1 MDEEVRSAA
10 IEQLGRAIHNEIVE
24 GTSRL
29 SDELIQSTVAP
40 DSIEAELSPEMVEL
54 MEEFQSAIEET
65 SVVEEPVIEPVPVEV
80 VEAHSRTAPVPPA
93 PEPPVGYRNDYLCC
107 GFDPT
112 GFPEELETYIKRV
125 EAGTWYLLQ
134 RYNSALHR
142 RNYSTINE
150 PDGGAWRIILKENN
164 AGTGADIKEFWV
176 NNYWSERF
184 NEADT
189 KGRAFALANH
199 IEIPLNSGS
208 LAVDETT
215 TRFSGAIW
223 YEQLQTKNIILAGV
237 GGIGSYIGFLLARMK
252 PARLVIYDNDIVEA
266 VNMSGQLYGRSD
278 IGSPKVDAL
287 TDMVANYADYH
298 SIIAMNRLYNENS
311 GVEDIMI
318 CGFDNMAARKLV
330 FKKWYA
336 HVMAKPEEERGKCL
350 LIDGRLAA
358 EELQVLAVQG
368 NDIRAIE
375 QYQRDWLFSD
385 EIADATVCSY
395 KQTTFMANMIASLMV
410 NIFVNFVANEC
421 NPIIPRDVPFYTS
434 FAADTMYF
442 KVEM

>member
-1 MDEEVRSAA
+1 MNEEITNTAVEQIRRSVLRAREVTEGVVSTESSIAQSLSAPANIEMELTPESIELMQQLQAAMEEVTANGE
-10 IEQLGRAIHNEIVE
+10 IEL
-24 GTSRL
+24 
-29 SDELIQSTVAP
+29 
-40 DSIEAELSPEMVEL
+40 
-54 MEEFQSAIEET
+54 
-65 SVVEEPVIEPVPVEV
+65 EPVPVAVPEQPL
-80 VEAHSRTAPVPPA
+80 PVPPE
-93 PEPPVGYRNDYLCC
+93 PEPPVGYENDYVCC
-107 GFDPT
+107 GYSPQGRPT
-112 GFPEELETYIKRV
+112 ELETYIKRI
-125 EAGTWYLLQ
+125 EAGTWYIIQ
-134 RYNSALHR
+134 KANRAFHR
-142 RNYSTINE
+142 RERSDASAPNN
-150 PDGGAWRIILKENN
+150 GVWRIVLRENN
-164 AGTGADIKEFWV
+164 AGTGNNLKEFWV
-176 NNYWSERF
+176 NNYWAGRF
-184 NEADT
+184 DEADA
-189 KGRAFALANH
+189 KGRALALANH

-208 LAVDETT
+208 LSVDETT

-252 PARLVIYDNDIVEA
+252 PARLVIFDNDIVEA

-278 IGSPKVDAL
+278 IGHPKVDAL
-287 TDMVANYADYH
+287 ADMVANYADYH
-298 SIIAMNRLYNENS
+298 STVAMNGLYNENS
-311 GVEDIMI
+311 AVEDIMI

-336 HVMAKPEEERGKCL
+336 HVMSKPEEERSKCL

-358 EELQVLAVQG
+358 EELQVLAIQG
-368 NDIRAIE
+368 NDTRAIE

-421 NPIIPRDVPFYTS
+421 NPIMPRDVPFYTS

>member
-1 MDEEVRSAA
+1 MNEEVRDAA
-10 IEQLGRAIHNEIVE
+10 VERLRRTITREITEGVVSTESSIAQSLSVPTNIEM
-24 GTSRL
+24 
-29 SDELIQSTVAP
+29 ELTP
-40 DSIEAELSPEMVEL
+40 ESIELMQQLQAA
-54 MEEFQSAIEET
+54 MEEMTANEEIEL
-65 SVVEEPVIEPVPVEV
+65 EPVPVAVPEQPL
-80 VEAHSRTAPVPPA
+80 PVPPE
-93 PEPPVGYRNDYLCC
+93 PEPPVGYENDYVCC
-107 GFDPT
+107 GYSPQ
-112 GFPEELETYIKRV
+112 GRPAELETYIKRI
-125 EAGTWYLLQ
+125 EAGTWYITQKTNRVLHY
-134 RYNSALHR
+134 RERSDVSAP
-142 RNYSTINE
+142 NN
-150 PDGGAWRIILKENN
+150 GVWRIVLKENN
-164 AGTGADIKEFWV
+164 AGTGNNMKEFWV
-176 NNYWSERF
+176 NNYWAGRF
-184 NEADT
+184 DEANA
-189 KGRAFALANH
+189 KGKAFALANH

-252 PARLVIYDNDIVEA
+252 PARLIIFDNDIVEA

-278 IGSPKVDAL
+278 IGHPKVDAL
-287 TDMVANYADYH
+287 ADMIANYADYH
-298 SIIAMNRLYNENS
+298 STVAMNGLYNENS
-311 GVEDIMI
+311 AVEDIMI

-330 FKKWYA
+330 FKKWHA
-336 HVMAKPEEERGKCL
+336 HVMSKPEEERGKCL

-358 EELQVLAVQG
+358 EELQVLAIQG
-368 NDIRAIE
+368 NDTRAMK

-385 EIADATVCSY
+385 KIADATVCSY

-421 NPIIPRDVPFYTS
+421 NPIMPRDVPFYTS

>member
-10 IEQLGRAIHNEIVE
+10 VEQLRRAIQTEIVE
-24 GTSRL
+24 GA
-29 SDELIQSTVAP
+29 VAR
-40 DSIEAELSPEMVEL
+40 DTTGFSNVLAQAITASNGIETELSPEAIEL
-54 MEEFQSAIEET
+54 MEELQSAMEIA
-65 SVVEEPVIEPVPVEV
+65 SVAESVPMEV
-80 VEAHSRTAPVPPA
+80 VEAHSQPAPVPPA
-93 PEPPVGYRNDYLCC
+93 PEPPLGYENDYVCC
-107 GFDPT
+107 GYSPQGRPT
-112 GFPEELETYIKRV
+112 ELETYIKRV
-125 EAGTWYLLQ
+125 EAGTWYITQ
-134 RYNSALHR
+134 KVNRALR
-142 RNYSTINE
+142 GGRNVSSE
-150 PDGGAWRIILKENN
+150 PNNGVWRIVLKENN
-164 AGTGADIKEFWV
+164 AGTGNNMKEFWI
-176 NNYWSERF
+176 NNYWSTRF
-184 NEADT
+184 DEADA

-252 PARLVIYDNDIVEA
+252 PARLIIYDNDVVEA

-278 IGSPKVDAL
+278 IGNPKVDAL
-287 TDMVANYADYH
+287 ADMVANYADYH
-298 SIIAMNRLYNENS
+298 SIIAMNGLYDETS
-311 GVEDIMI
+311 GVDDIMI

-330 FKKWYA
+330 FSKWYA
-336 HVMAKPEEERGKCL
+336 HVMSKPEEERGKCL

-358 EELQVLAVQG
+358 EELQVLAIQG
-368 NDIRAIE
+368 NDTRAME

-385 EIADATVCSY
+385 TAADATVCSY

-421 NPIIPRDVPFYTS
+421 NPIMPRDVPFYTS

>member
-1 MDEEVRSAA
+1 M
-10 IEQLGRAIHNEIVE
+10 
-24 GTSRL
+24 
-29 SDELIQSTVAP
+29 
-40 DSIEAELSPEMVEL
+40 
-54 MEEFQSAIEET
+54 
-65 SVVEEPVIEPVPVEV
+65 
-80 VEAHSRTAPVPPA
+80 
-93 PEPPVGYRNDYLCC
+93 
-107 GFDPT
+107 
-112 GFPEELETYIKRV
+112 
-125 EAGTWYLLQ
+125 
-134 RYNSALHR
+134 
-142 RNYSTINE
+142 
-150 PDGGAWRIILKENN
+150 
-164 AGTGADIKEFWV
+164 KEFWV
-176 NNYWSERF
+176 NNYWSTRF
-184 NEADT
+184 DEADA

-252 PARLVIYDNDIVEA
+252 PARLIIYDNDVVEA

-278 IGSPKVDAL
+278 IGNPKVDAL
-287 TDMVANYADYH
+287 ADMVANYADYH
-298 SIIAMNRLYNENS
+298 STVAMNGLYNENS
-311 GVEDIMI
+311 AVEDIMI

-336 HVMAKPEEERGKCL
+336 HVMSKPEEERSKCL

-358 EELQVLAVQG
+358 EELQVLAIQG
-368 NDIRAIE
+368 NDTRAME

-421 NPIIPRDVPFYTS
+421 NPIMPRDVPFYTS

>member
-1 MDEEVRSAA
+1 MNEEITNTAVEQIRRSVLRAREVTEGVVSTESSIAQSLSAPANIEMELTPESIELMQQLQAAMEEVTATGE
-10 IEQLGRAIHNEIVE
+10 IEL
-24 GTSRL
+24 
-29 SDELIQSTVAP
+29 
-40 DSIEAELSPEMVEL
+40 
-54 MEEFQSAIEET
+54 
-65 SVVEEPVIEPVPVEV
+65 EPVPVAVPEQPL
-80 VEAHSRTAPVPPA
+80 PVPPE
-93 PEPPVGYRNDYLCC
+93 PEPPVGYDNNFICC
-107 GFDPT
+107 GYNPL
-112 GFPEELETYIKRV
+112 GEPSELETYIKRV
-125 EAGTWYLLQ
+125 IAGTWYVYQ
-134 RYNSALHR
+134 KMDRGSHR
-142 RNYSTINE
+142 RVVTDAPNS
-150 PDGGAWRIILKENN
+150 GAWRIILKENN
-164 AGTGADIKEFWV
+164 AGTSNNLKEFWV
-176 NNYWSERF
+176 NNYWAGRF
-184 NEADT
+184 DEADA
-189 KGRAFALANH
+189 KGRALALANH

-252 PARLVIYDNDIVEA
+252 PARLVIFDNDIVEA

-278 IGSPKVDAL
+278 IGHPKVDAL
-287 TDMVANYADYH
+287 ADMVANYADYH
-298 SIIAMNRLYNENS
+298 STVAMNGLYNENS
-311 GVEDIMI
+311 AVEDIMI

-336 HVMAKPEEERGKCL
+336 HVMSKPEEERGKCL

-368 NDIRAIE
+368 NDTRAIE
-375 QYQRDWLFSD
+375 QYQRDWLFND
-385 EIADATVCSY
+385 ETADATVCSY

-421 NPIIPRDVPFYTS
+421 NPIMPRDVPFYTS

>member
-1 MDEEVRSAA
+1 MNEEIRDAAVEQLRRTTTREITEGVVSTESSIAQSLSAPTNIETELTPESIELMQQLQAAMEEVTATGE
-10 IEQLGRAIHNEIVE
+10 IEL
-24 GTSRL
+24 
-29 SDELIQSTVAP
+29 
-40 DSIEAELSPEMVEL
+40 
-54 MEEFQSAIEET
+54 
-65 SVVEEPVIEPVPVEV
+65 EPVPVAVPEQPL
-80 VEAHSRTAPVPPA
+80 PVPPE
-93 PEPPVGYRNDYLCC
+93 PETPVGYENGSLCC
-107 GFDPT
+107 GYVSLGSPS
-112 GFPEELETYIKRV
+112 ELETYIKRV
-125 EAGTWYLLQ
+125 IAGTWYVHQKL
-134 RYNSALHR
+134 NKGTHR
-142 RNYSTINE
+142 RGATDAPNN
-150 PDGGAWRIILKENN
+150 GAWRIVLKENN
-164 AGTGADIKEFWV
+164 AGAGNNMKEFWI
-176 NNYWSERF
+176 NNYWSTRF
-184 NEADT
+184 DEADA

-252 PARLVIYDNDIVEA
+252 PARLIIYDNDVVEA

-278 IGSPKVDAL
+278 IGNPKVDAL
-287 TDMVANYADYH
+287 ANMVANYADYH
-298 SIIAMNRLYNENS
+298 SIIAMNGLYDGNS
-311 GVEDIMI
+311 AVGDIMI

-336 HVMAKPEEERGKCL
+336 HVMSKPEEERGKCL

-358 EELQVLAVQG
+358 EELQVLAIQG
-368 NDIRAIE
+368 NDTRAME

-421 NPIIPRDVPFYTS
+421 NPIMPRDVPFYTS
-434 FAADTMYF
+434 FVADTMYF

>member
-10 IEQLGRAIHNEIVE
+10 VEQLRRAIHTEIVG

-29 SDELIQSTVAP
+29 SDELVQSTISP
-40 DSIEAELSPEMVEL
+40 DGIEVELSPEMREL
-54 MEEFQSAIEET
+54 MEELQSAMEEV
-65 SVVEEPVIEPVPVEV
+65 SVAEEPVMEPIPMAS
-80 VEAHSRTAPVPPA
+80 VEAQPAPVPPA
-93 PEPPVGYRNDYLCC
+93 PEPPVGYENDYVCC
-107 GFDPT
+107 GYSPQ
-112 GFPEELETYIKRV
+112 GRPIELETYIKRI
-125 EAGTWYLLQ
+125 EAGTWYIIQ
-134 RYNSALHR
+134 KVNRAFHR
-142 RNYSTINE
+142 RERSDASAPNN
-150 PDGGAWRIILKENN
+150 GVWRIVLRENN
-164 AGTGADIKEFWV
+164 AGTGNNLREFWV
-176 NNYWSERF
+176 NNYWAGRF
-184 NEADT
+184 DEADA
-189 KGRAFALANH
+189 KGRALALANH

-252 PARLVIYDNDIVEA
+252 PARLVIFDNDIVEA

-278 IGSPKVDAL
+278 IGHPKVDAL
-287 TDMVANYADYH
+287 ADMVANYADYH
-298 SIIAMNRLYNENS
+298 STVAMNGLYDENS
-311 GVEDIMI
+311 AVEDIMI

-336 HVMAKPEEERGKCL
+336 HVMSKPEEERSKCL

-368 NDIRAIE
+368 NDTRAIE

-385 EIADATVCSY
+385 ETADATVCSY

-421 NPIIPRDVPFYTS
+421 NPIMPRDVPFYTS

>member
-1 MDEEVRSAA
+1 MNEEIRDAA
-10 IEQLGRAIHNEIVE
+10 VEQLRRTITREITE
-24 GTSRL
+24 GVVSTESSIAQSL
-29 SDELIQSTVAP
+29 SVPTNIETELTPESIELIQQLQA
-40 DSIEAELSPEMVEL
+40 A
-54 MEEFQSAIEET
+54 MEEITATEEIEL
-65 SVVEEPVIEPVPVEV
+65 EPVPVAVPEQPL
-80 VEAHSRTAPVPPA
+80 PVPPE
-93 PEPPVGYRNDYLCC
+93 PEPPVGYENDSLCC
-107 GFDPT
+107 GYVPS
-112 GFPEELETYIKRV
+112 GSPSELETYIKRV
-125 EAGTWYLLQ
+125 IAGTWYVYQ
-134 RYNSALHR
+134 KMDRGSYRRVVTNAPNS
-142 RNYSTINE
+142 
-150 PDGGAWRIILKENN
+150 GAWRIILKENN
-164 AGTGADIKEFWV
+164 AGTSNNLKEFWV
-176 NNYWSERF
+176 NNYWAGRF
-184 NEADT
+184 DEADME
-189 KGRAFALANH
+189 GRALALANH

-252 PARLVIYDNDIVEA
+252 PARLVIFDNDIVEA

-278 IGSPKVDAL
+278 IGHPKVDAL
-287 TDMVANYADYH
+287 ADMVANYADYH
-298 SIIAMNRLYNENS
+298 STVAMNGLYNENS
-311 GVEDIMI
+311 AVEDIMI

-336 HVMAKPEEERGKCL
+336 HVMSKPEEERGKCL

-358 EELQVLAVQG
+358 EELQVLAIQG
-368 NDIRAIE
+368 NDTRAIE

-410 NIFVNFVANEC
+410 NIFVNFVTNEC
-421 NPIIPRDVPFYTS
+421 NPIMPRDVPFYTS